1 MGGLNYKVVKKTFGF
16 DKDGT
21 EKYVAEAVRG
31 KRRRKDYP

>member
-21 EKYVAEAVRG
+21 KSMWP
-31 KRRRKDYP
+31 KRSVVEP